1 MSKVVLPIDDATGP
15 EADWRGPIELAA
27 SKIADEQGVL
37 YASRRPRSK
46 AVFEDSLDGYF
57 DRVPLHWMRDWPMPF
72 PMIVSEASGSRIVD
86 LDGNAIIDFCLGD
99 TGSMFGHGP
108 APILEALAK
117 TGRSGLTTML
127 PSEEAAAVAPLLAQ
141 RFGLPRWQIAGSA
154 SDANRFAM
162 RVARAVTGRSKVLVF
177 DGCYHGA
184 VDETLVDL
192 VDGRTVARASLL
204 GQVVDLS
211 RTTVSIP
218 FNDSDALEAALSK
231 GDVACVIAEP
241 VMTNCGMIL
250 PKPGFHKFLREA
262 TRATGTL
269 LHIDETHTISTG
281 LGGYTAVHGLDPD
294 ILVVGKP
301 IGGGVPVAVW
311 GMTEEVAD
319 RVGAVR
325 RTKDEHGHS
334 GMGTTL
340 SGSAL
345 QLACLSA
352 CLQVIM
358 TADAYAKMQRGA
370 DLIEAGL
377 VQAIGRAGLPWHVS
391 RVGARLEVIF
401 SREPVQNAAEARA
414 AASPTIEVA
423 LHLSLLNMGYLLAPF
438 HNMLL
443 VAPTT
448 AEADAL
454 GLVRAYE
461 EVLDRLVDGKTAP

>member
-1 MSKVVLPIDDATGP
+1 MSKVASPIADLTNP
-15 EADWRGPIELAA
+15 NADWRGPVEAA
-27 SKIADEQGVL
+27 AFEIADAQRAL

-46 AVFEDSLDGYF
+46 AMFEASLDGYF

-86 LDGNAIIDFCLGD
+86 LDGNAIVDFCLGD

-108 APILEALAK
+108 PQILAALANA
-117 TGRSGLTTML
+117 GRSGLTTML
-127 PSEEAAAVAPLLAQ
+127 PSEEAAVVAPLLSQ
-141 RFGLPRWQIAGSA
+141 RFGLPKWQIAGSA
-154 SDANRFAM
+154 SDANRFAI

-192 VDGRTVARASLL
+192 VDGQTVAKASLL
-204 GQVVDLS
+204 GQTVDLS
-211 RTTVSIP
+211 RTTVAIP
-218 FNDSDALEAALSK
+218 FNDSGALEAALA
-231 GDVACVIAEP
+231 GREIACVIAEP

-250 PKPGFHKFLREA
+250 PKPGFHKLLREA
-262 TRATGTL
+262 TKATGTL

-301 IGGGVPVAVW
+301 VGGGVPVAVW
-311 GMTEEVAD
+311 GMTDDVAD
-319 RVGAVR
+319 RIGAVR

-334 GMGTTL
+334 GIGTTL
-340 SGSAL
+340 SGSTL

-352 CLQVIM
+352 CLRFVM
-358 TADAYAKMQRGA
+358 TADAYAKMNRGA

-377 VQAIGRAGLPWHVS
+377 VHAIGCAGLPWHVS

-401 SREPVQNAAEARA
+401 SREPVRDAAEARR
-414 AASPTIEVA
+414 AASPNIEIA
-423 LHLSLLNMGYLLAPF
+423 LHLALLNSGYLLAPF

-454 GLVRAYE
+454 GLVHAYE
-461 EVLDRLVDGKTAP
+461 EILHRLVDRKVAT